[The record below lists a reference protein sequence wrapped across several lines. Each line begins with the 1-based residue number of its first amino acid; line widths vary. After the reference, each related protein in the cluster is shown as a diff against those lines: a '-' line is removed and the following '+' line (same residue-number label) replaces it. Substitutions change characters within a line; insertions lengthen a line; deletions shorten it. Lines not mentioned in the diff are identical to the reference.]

1 MRKKYIFGKKL
12 YISVLTSI
20 LVLLTTVATTFAWVG
35 VFANSTFEQFDIG
48 IRVSNLDEYNIDI
61 SLDGINFS
69 KSGIIEG
76 TELQKQILLNW
87 GYSESVLDND
97 EKIQYLFSKLNQD
110 QCTTVPVVQNNK
122 IINLGDFVDV
132 YGNKTNKYFKFD
144 LYISAKKVIDVN
156 SSSNEFH
163 LDVFL
168 NENLMSGRLA
178 KERRLFNPVTFK
190 DTFINPYDQM
200 IENNLMV
207 LPTGYRTVKAGE
219 TITSAKINPASAS
232 RMAFEKYEV
241 VEKYHPEQYDLESK
255 PQSAVIYQ
263 NGYEYPVYDELN
275 NIYNFGAILPNEE
288 NFATLNYNLSE
299 WQYAQQ
305 GHWVMDLPN
314 EIWETRGVESSTKDF
329 VISKENN
336 HLIDSTNPKEQID
349 VEHMMKV
356 TVYFWFEG
364 WDADCF
370 NSINASIVDF
380 NITLLMSNED
390 KE

>member
-35 VFANSTFEQFDIG
+35 VFANSTFETFNAT

-61 SLDGINFS
+61 SLDGINFA
-69 KSGIIEG
+69 KDGIIEG
-76 TELQKQILLNW
+76 VELQKQILLNW
-87 GYSESVLDND
+87 GYSESVLNND
-97 EKIQYLFSKLNQD
+97 EKINYYFSKLNQD
-110 QCTTVPVVQNNK
+110 QCTTLPVIKDGK
-122 IINLGDFVDV
+122 ITSLGDFVDV
-132 YGNKTNKYFKFD
+132 YGDKTNKYFKFD

-156 SSSNEFH
+156 SSSSDFH
-163 LDVFL
+163 LDIFL
-168 NENLMSGRLA
+168 DENLMSGRRA

-190 DTFINPYDQM
+190 DNFINPYDQM
-200 IENNLMV
+200 IENNLMS
-207 LPTGYRTVKAGE
+207 LPDGYRTVKAGE
-219 TITSAKINPASAS
+219 TIISAKIDPASAA

-241 VEKYHPEQYDLESK
+241 VEKYHPEQYSEESK

-263 NGYEYPVYDELN
+263 HGYEYPVYDEIN
-275 NIYNFGAILPNEE
+275 NIYNFGAILPNGY
-288 NFATLNYNLSE
+288 NFSTINYNLSE

-305 GHWVMDLPN
+305 GHWVMDLPTD
-314 EIWETRGVESSTKDF
+314 IWETRGVESPTKDL
-329 VISKENN
+329 VLSKDNN

-349 VEHMMKV
+349 VEHMMKI
-356 TVYFWFEG
+356 TTYFWFEG

-390 KE
+390 ED